1 MQRMGSVIGIRPEKI
16 ATYKELH
23 AAAWPG
29 VLDRLSK
36 SNIRNFSIYL
46 KQPENLLFS
55 YFEYHGSDFAAD
67 SAAIAADP
75 VTRDWWTHT
84 DPCQQPLE
92 TRKEGEWWAAMEEVF
107 HHD

>member
-92 TRKEGEWWAAMEEVF
+92 TRKEGEWWASMEEVF